1 MSGKKSGKICPL
13 FPVMISRD
21 RVVLWAFFF
30 DRFPSC
36 VPFAFSISLYGR
48 LNNDPQRNLGPN
60 PRTLG
65 MSPYMAKETLQM

>member
-13 FPVMISRD
+13 FPVMISKD
-21 RVVLWAFFF
+21 RVVLWAILFLTGF
-30 DRFPSC
+30 C

-48 LNNDPQRNLGPN
+48 LINDPQRNLGPN
-60 PRTLG
+60 SRPLG